1 MLNVLPNI
9 TLKVSNN
16 ETEINEWVIR
26 NDDNDNNDHTV
37 CIMKNNYA
45 GTEIT
50 QQLTMVDCNENV
62 SRVV

>member
-16 ETEINEWVIR
+16 EAEINEWVIR
-26 NDDNDNNDHTV
+26 NDDNGNNDHTR

-50 QQLTMVDCNENV
+50 
-62 SRVV
+62 